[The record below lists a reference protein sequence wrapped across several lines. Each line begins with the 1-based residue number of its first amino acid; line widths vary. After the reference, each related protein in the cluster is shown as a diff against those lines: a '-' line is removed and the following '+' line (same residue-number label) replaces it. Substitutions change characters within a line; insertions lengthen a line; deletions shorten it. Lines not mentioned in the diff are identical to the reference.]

1 MAVFDS
7 LDHRVDL
14 SEALASRAYPAAGKR
29 QSPGKAGRGA
39 NGRMKLER
47 EPVAEEDAAMR
58 HIDSNPHIICTLR
71 ASGPSM

>member
-1 MAVFDS
+1 
-7 LDHRVDL
+7 
-14 SEALASRAYPAAGKR
+14 
-29 QSPGKAGRGA
+29 
-39 NGRMKLER
+39 MKLER

>member
-7 LDHRVDL
+7 LAIIASTSRLSRV
-14 SEALASRAYPAAGKR
+14 SRQKSG
-29 QSPGKAGRGA
+29 QSKAGRGA